1 MKEICNRK
9 AVNRSRDTCTPE
21 LPENASTDRLGRR
34 LFLLTDDLFRWSS
47 DRCTAIG
54 MFNARLLSQTTCR
67 QWCPCRF
74 HSENTRLARRTA
86 REGWPFSRAKLGAKP
101 RGGDEEA
108 RRWTGLKHRTYTAL
122 HWRSE
127 DVPSPAYSGVKRNRR
142 HIELPCITALGAVAH
157 GRVWTIAA
165 MPNTPHTWP
174 TAKLLEEER
183 KGRTRAKLT
192 SEGSRFAACVGSK
205 KTPDV
210 LIHDLLDSG
219 AGRWRRG

>member
-1 MKEICNRK
+1 MVGDYFCLRMTI
-9 AVNRSRDTCTPE
+9 
-21 LPENASTDRLGRR
+21 
-34 LFLLTDDLFRWSS
+34 FRWSS
-47 DRCTAIG
+47 ARCTAIVRSSLRG
-54 MFNARLLSQTTCR
+54 CCRKRRPCNGVRAGSILKIRAWLGGPLAKVGLSPGQNLERNRVAT
-67 QWCPCRF
+67 
-74 HSENTRLARRTA
+74 
-86 REGWPFSRAKLGAKP
+86 
-101 RGGDEEA
+101 RGGNEEA
-108 RRWTGLKHRTYTAL
+108 RRWTGLKHRTYTAP

-165 MPNTPHTWP
+165 IPNTPHTWP

>member
-86 REGWPFSRAKLGAKP
+86 REGWPVSRAKLGAKP

-142 HIELPCITALGAVAH
+142 HTSFHASRHSEQWRTVEFGRSPRSPTHLIH
-157 GRVWTIAA
+157 GRLRSYSRRRGRGELG
-165 MPNTPHTWP
+165 PSLP
-174 TAKLLEEER
+174 AK
-183 KGRTRAKLT
+183 
-192 SEGSRFAACVGSK
+192 
-205 KTPDV
+205 
-210 LIHDLLDSG
+210 G
-219 AGRWRRG
+219 AGSPLV